1 VEMRI
6 TRCLFDQL
14 RIRHTQKRV
23 CIEGVGR
30 LETGKVFVDNKLALF
45 VQLDI
50 VNMQIGLSREL
61 VCVKAYCKCAHTKY

>member
-1 VEMRI
+1 
-6 TRCLFDQL
+6 
-14 RIRHTQKRV
+14 
-23 CIEGVGR
+23 